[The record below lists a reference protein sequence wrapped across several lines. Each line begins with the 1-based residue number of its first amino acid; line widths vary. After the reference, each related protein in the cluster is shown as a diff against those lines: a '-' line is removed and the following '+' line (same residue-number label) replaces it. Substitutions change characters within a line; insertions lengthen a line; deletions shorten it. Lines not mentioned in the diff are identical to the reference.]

1 MIVVNGTV
9 IKNEKEACFNNSTIK
24 ICHFCLDIY
33 TSMRECMQT
42 CEKLD
47 KSRGP
52 NIRNIDEMNVALQ
65 KNAETVYIP
74 GTATLFPNAITESI
88 WLSITDEKEEGNWVD
103 WYTGESV
110 DLSDGLSGQLGK
122 VILSI

>member
-1 MIVVNGTV
+1 
-9 IKNEKEACFNNSTIK
+9 
-24 ICHFCLDIY
+24 
-33 TSMRECMQT
+33 MQT

-52 NIRNIDEMNVALQ
+52 NIRNIDEMNVVLQ

-74 GTATLFPNAITESI
+74 GTATLFPNAITGGI

-103 WYTGESV
+103 WHTGESV

-122 VILSI
+122 VILLSKNCQIKKTFRQIAKFQFRF